1 MIRLVCFDL
10 GGVIVRICR
19 SWTEGC
25 QAAGLDV
32 RGDVDPLSLPSDGWR
47 RVEAA
52 YQTGRIDG
60 RTYAQRCSALV
71 DGLYSPE
78 EIRRIYDAWILGE
91 YDGVEQMILRIHE
104 AGVHTAVLSNT
115 SHEHWLHMRQYPAF
129 RQLRNKHGSHQLRVR
144 KPDEA
149 AYGALEKSTGCRGG
163 EILFFDDTVE
173 NVAAARRL
181 GWTAE
186 HVDPLRS
193 TSALMT
199 EALIRHGLLH

>member
-129 RQLRNKHGSHQLRVR
+129 RQLRNKHGSCANPMKRR
-144 KPDEA
+144 TAPWRRAPA
-149 AYGALEKSTGCRGG
+149 AVAGKSSSSTTRWRMSPPRAGSAGPPSTLTR
-163 EILFFDDTVE
+163 F
-173 NVAAARRL
+173 APRR
-181 GWTAE
+181 
-186 HVDPLRS
+186 R
-193 TSALMT
+193 
-199 EALIRHGLLH
+199 

>member
-25 QAAGLDV
+25 QMAGLDV
-32 RGDVDPLSLPSDGWR
+32 RGDVDPLRLPNDGWR
-47 RVEAA
+47 QAEAA

-71 DGLYSPE
+71 GGLYSPA
-78 EIRRIYDAWILGE
+78 EIQRIYDAWILGE
-91 YDGVEQMILRIHE
+91 YDGVEQMVIRIHE
-104 AGVHTAVLSNT
+104 AGVPTAVLSNT
-115 SHEHWLHMRQYPAF
+115 SHDHWLHMRQYPAF

-149 AYGALEKSTGCRGG
+149 AYRALEKSTGCRGG
-163 EILFFDDTVE
+163 EILFFDDTDE

-181 GWTAE
+181 GWIAE

-199 EALIRHGLLH
+199 EALIRHGVLH